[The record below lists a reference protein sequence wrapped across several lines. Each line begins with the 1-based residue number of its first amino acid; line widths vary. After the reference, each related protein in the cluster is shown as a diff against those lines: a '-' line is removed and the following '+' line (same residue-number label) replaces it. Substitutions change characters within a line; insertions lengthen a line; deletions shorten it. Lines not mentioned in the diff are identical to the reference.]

1 MSHDNDVILLNMP
14 YTAPERPSLAL
25 GLLHNYIS
33 VYGHKVSTRYA
44 SLEFAV
50 RIGVNRYALIDA
62 SEHEHMIGEWTF
74 SKAAFGNNALD
85 SNKRDEDYFAL
96 LTDIP
101 SEQHQSLQEVREMA
115 GEFISDLATQI
126 VEQQPKIVG
135 CTSTFQQNC
144 ASLALLRQIKKLNPQ
159 IITMMG
165 GANCEGVSGQTISDN
180 FNWVDYVF
188 SGECDEVIGDFVDK
202 LIKGTQF
209 GPHNLPNGFICQNN
223 NSQAIIKNNPSEP
236 PRATVN
242 DMSKVGS
249 PNYTDYFNAVKR
261 LDLEQYLTPG
271 LLLETSRG
279 CWWGAKRHCT
289 FCGLNGHGM
298 EHRAKSAD
306 AMITELEQLS
316 AQYGLNKFEVVD
328 NILPMEYVDTV
339 LPQLAAGPDYAI
351 FYETKANLRKAQIQQ
366 LAAAGVKWIQ
376 PGFES
381 LDDEFLRLIKKGT
394 TAVQNIAALKFS
406 RESGVRVSWNL
417 LCAAPGETTDYYAE
431 SAKLLPLISHLQPP
445 YQFLSKIRFVRYSPY
460 HSNATEYGLKL
471 NACAAYSFIYPLD
484 IKQLNNL
491 AYFFDDSSE
500 HATLTDAQ
508 QQGFELLQGQLHQ
521 WRQLFWGGNTPPSLY
536 MMDDGNNIKILDT
549 RPIATQIVHLL
560 SGLEATIYR
569 ACVEPVSIP
578 RLYERMA
585 DVNKSELDETLDSLV
600 ANKLLLKISHC
611 YFSLALEG
619 DIPAMPGDKDHPGG
633 FLYA

>member
-1 MSHDNDVILLNMP
+1 MSHGNDVILLNMP

-25 GLLHNYIS
+25 GLLHNYIEAF
-33 VYGHKVSTRYA
+33 GHKVSARYA

-50 RIGVNRYALIDA
+50 KIGVDRYALIDA

-74 SKAAFGNNALD
+74 SQAAFGSGHSD
-85 SNKRDEDYFAL
+85 DERYFAL

-101 SEQHQSLQEVREMA
+101 AQQHQSLLEVRQLA
-115 GEFISDLATQI
+115 GEFILELATQV

-144 ASLALLRQIKKLNPQ
+144 ASLALLRQIKKLDPQ

-165 GANCEGVSGQTISDN
+165 GANCEGVSGQTISRN
-180 FNWVDYVF
+180 FDWVDYVF

-202 LIKGTQF
+202 LIKGTHF
-209 GPHNLPNGFICQNN
+209 GPHNLPYGLIAQNN
-223 NSQAIIKNNPSEP
+223 SAQNLQSIIKDSPSKP
-236 PRATVN
+236 PRATVT

-249 PNYTDYFNAVKR
+249 PNYHDYFDAIKK
-261 LDLEQYLTPG
+261 LDLEQYFTPG

-298 EHRAKSAD
+298 EYRAKSAD
-306 AMITELEQLS
+306 AMIEELEQLS
-316 AQYGLNKFEVVD
+316 AEYGLNKFEVVD

-339 LPQLAAGPDYAI
+339 LPRLAQGPDYAI
-351 FYETKANLRKAQIQQ
+351 FYETKANLRKAQIKQ
-366 LAAAGVKWIQ
+366 LAKAGVKWIQ

-417 LCAAPGETTDYYAE
+417 LCAAPGESTEYYGE
-431 SAKLLPLISHLQPP
+431 SAQLLPLISHLQPP

-460 HSNATEYGLKL
+460 HSNADEYGLKL
-471 NACAAYSFIYPLD
+471 TACPAYSFIYPLN
-484 IKQLNNL
+484 IEQLNDL
-491 AYFFDDSSE
+491 AYFFVDSSK
-500 HATLTDAQ
+500 HATLTDEQ
-508 QQGFELLQGQLHQ
+508 QQGFDLLQGKLHE
-521 WRQLFWGGNTPPSLY
+521 WRALFWGGNTPPSLY
-536 MMDDGNNIKILDT
+536 MMDDGNIIKILDT
-549 RPIATQIVHLL
+549 RPVATQIVHLL
-560 SGLEATIYR
+560 SGLAATIYR
-569 ACVEPVSIP
+569 ACNEPVSVP
-578 RLYERMA
+578 RLFERMA
-585 DVNKSELDETLDSLV
+585 DIDQDELTTTLDSLV
-600 ANKLLLKISHC
+600 ANKLLLKVSHC

-619 DIPAMPGDKDHPGG
+619 DIPAMPGDKEHPGG
-633 FLYA
+633 FLFS